1 MAVQTQYIGPMQ
13 PIIRRTITITITE
26 TWTITWQDGH
36 ETTWHATQEGA
47 WPADPAPNEQLAAI
61 TAAEEGDD
69 DTGEPEAA
77 DTVEDE

>member
-1 MAVQTQYIGPMQ
+1 MQ
-13 PIIRRTITITITE
+13 PIIRRTITIMITE

-47 WPADPAPNEQLAAI
+47 WPADPAPDESLAAI
-61 TAAEEGDD
+61 TDTEEDDD
-69 DTGEPEAA
+69 DTRGPDRT